1 MFLIWLLFT
10 LVTMDT
16 NQCQVCGN
24 FFITLTSLNN
34 HIETHSKKE
43 LYHCILGL
51 RNTIAMLSRQPLPET
66 TYQDNITATDLS
78 QNHHAHTTSQSEKP
92 TTSNASS
99 AVLSIPSSSAAY
111 EIHTGADGSQP
122 GLMHVKTGA
131 LENSVPIT
139 PPNQNLVNS
148 EPHATET
155 ISSHHNAEPLQGVA
169 AAGIGSVDSVHSEPT
184 TADMLT
190 CPICKKKLTSSYTLY
205 RHMQSHYD
213 KQADSCQ
220 VCGKEFV
227 GMYIILHPSF
237 YSSNMAC
244 FTIFNY

>member
-1 MFLIWLLFT
+1 
-10 LVTMDT
+10 MDT

-66 TYQDNITATDLS
+66 TYQETVNVTATDLS
-78 QNHHAHTTSQSEKP
+78 QNHHSHNSPPEK
-92 TTSNASS
+92 
-99 AVLSIPSSSAAY
+99 SIANMAAPATSSSY
-111 EIHTGADGSQP
+111 EILTSAESSQP
-122 GLMHVKTGA
+122 GLMHIKFSSIDSPVT
-131 LENSVPIT
+131 NT
-139 PPNQNLVNS
+139 PPNQILVNS
-148 EPHATET
+148 EPHAVESSSETAQSAGTLGGTE
-155 ISSHHNAEPLQGVA
+155 SGNAGP
-169 AAGIGSVDSVHSEPT
+169 SEG
-184 TADMLT
+184 DMLT

-213 KQADSCQ
+213 KQADTCQ

-227 GMYIILHPSF
+227 GM
-237 YSSNMAC
+237 C
-244 FTIFNY
+244 RGQGRFNSCCKAFFIRDDFISRFMSENLV

>member
-1 MFLIWLLFT
+1 
-10 LVTMDT
+10 MDT

-78 QNHHAHTTSQSEKP
+78 QNHHAHTTSQPEKP
-92 TTSNASS
+92 TTSS

-122 GLMHVKTGA
+122 GLMHMKTGA

-155 ISSHHNAEPLQGVA
+155 GSSHHNVEPLQ
-169 AAGIGSVDSVHSEPT
+169 SV
-184 TADMLT
+184 DMLT

-227 GMYIILHPSF
+227 GMYINFTAIILQFKYMLQSF
-237 YSSNMAC
+237 ELQCFKLNKNMLEEA
-244 FTIFNY
+244 

>member
-1 MFLIWLLFT
+1 
-10 LVTMDT
+10 MDT

-66 TYQDNITATDLS
+66 TYQDTVNVTATDLS
-78 QNHHAHTTSQSEKP
+78 QNHHSHNSPPEK
-92 TTSNASS
+92 TMANM
-99 AVLSIPSSSAAY
+99 AVPATSSSY
-111 EIHTGADGSQP
+111 EIHARVESSQP
-122 GLMHVKTGA
+122 GSIHGP
-131 LENSVPIT
+131 VPST
-139 PPNQNLVNS
+139 PPNQILVNS
-148 EPHATET
+148 EPHSVESRTDTTQSAG
-155 ISSHHNAEPLQGVA
+155 AQGGA
-169 AAGIGSVDSVHSEPT
+169 DAGSAGPSEG
-184 TADMLT
+184 DMLT

-213 KQADSCQ
+213 KQADTCQ

-227 GMYIILHPSF
+227 GRYRKHFIFIDEQV
-237 YSSNMAC
+237 SN
-244 FTIFNY
+244 